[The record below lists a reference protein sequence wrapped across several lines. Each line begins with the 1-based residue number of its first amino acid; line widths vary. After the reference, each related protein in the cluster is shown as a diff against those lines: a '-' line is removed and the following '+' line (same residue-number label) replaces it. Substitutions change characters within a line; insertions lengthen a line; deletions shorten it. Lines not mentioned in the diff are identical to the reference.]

1 MVMVCMC
8 VLTDGDGVCV
18 CSLMVMVCMCVC
30 VLTDGERVETGCG
43 TVNEFMYCTWY
54 LWWLITSNS

>member
-8 VLTDGDGVCV
+8 VLTDGDGVYV
-18 CSLMVMVCMCVC
+18 YG
-30 VLTDGERVETGCG
+30 DRVETGCG
-43 TVNEFMYCTWY
+43 TVNEFMDCTY

>member
-8 VLTDGDGVCV
+8 VLTDGD
-18 CSLMVMVCMCVC
+18 
-30 VLTDGERVETGCG
+30 RVETGCG
-43 TVNEFMYCTWY
+43 TVNEFMDCTWY